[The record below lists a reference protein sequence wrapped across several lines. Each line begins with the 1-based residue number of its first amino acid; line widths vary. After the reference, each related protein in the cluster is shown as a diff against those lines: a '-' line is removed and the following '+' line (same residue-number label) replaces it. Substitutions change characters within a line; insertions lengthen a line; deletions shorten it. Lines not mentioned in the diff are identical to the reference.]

1 MLVEQLEQP
10 LRIAFLLD
18 NLSGGGAEK
27 VVLNLAAGFAR
38 LGHRVDLLVCK
49 AEGVLRNYI
58 PAGVNLIPLRPVN
71 SVRGTLAALLADPA
85 GYREILG
92 VIINRRK
99 LPKAFRYIPAISRHL
114 AQNDTSLLVSALP
127 KSNIN
132 AVLARRM
139 SGTDTRVVVGAH
151 IHLSAQDSE
160 GASRGKA
167 RIRALRPM
175 MQRYYHQANAV
186 VAVSRGVERDTRAY
200 LSLPQGMVKTI
211 YNPVA
216 AREIKGLSEEVP
228 EHDWFTGSD
237 VPVVLGIGR
246 FVQQKNFPLLVRAFA
261 ELRKKRPVRLVL
273 LGGDESSAEQA
284 LHKAE
289 LEELANELG
298 IAEDLDMPGY
308 KENPYPY
315 FRRSAVFA
323 LSSRFEGFGNV
334 LVEALFCGCPV
345 VSTDCPSGPAEIL
358 SDGEFGRLVPVGDT
372 QGMTDALDAVLDEQI
387 DGRALRARG
396 EEFSVDRAVENYN
409 ELFSRLVS

>member
-1 MLVEQLEQP
+1 M
-10 LRIAFLLD
+10 RIAFLLD

-27 VVLNLAAGFAR
+27 VILNLAAGFSR
-38 LGHRVDLLVCK
+38 LGYQVDLLVCK

-58 PAGVNLIPLRPVN
+58 PAGVNLIPLQPV
-71 SVRGTLAALLADPA
+71 SSARGTAAALLADPA

-92 VIINRRK
+92 TIVSRKK
-99 LPKAFRYIPAISRHL
+99 LPKAFRYIPAISHHL
-114 AQNDTSLLVSALP
+114 KQNDAALLVSALP

-132 AVLARRM
+132 AVLAQRM

-160 GASRGKA
+160 GASRGKSG
-167 RIRALRPM
+167 IRALRPM

-186 VAVSRGVERDTRAY
+186 VAVSKGVERDTRAY
-200 LSLPQGMVKTI
+200 LDLPQDMMKTI

-216 AREIKGLSEEVP
+216 AREIKNLSEESP
-228 EHDWFTGSD
+228 EHDWFD
-237 VPVVLGIGR
+237 NRDIPVVLGIGR

-273 LGGDESSAEQA
+273 LGGDESSGEQPR
-284 LHKAE
+284 HKAE
-289 LEELANELG
+289 LEELADELG
-298 IAEDLDMPGY
+298 VAEDFDMPGY

-315 FRRSAVFA
+315 FRRASVFA

-358 SDGEFGRLVPVGDT
+358 RDGEFGHLVPIDDAKS
-372 QGMTDALDAVLDEQI
+372 MADALDAILDEKI
-387 DGRALRARG
+387 DSRMLRARG
-396 EEFSVDRAVENYN
+396 EEFSVDQAVNNYN

>member
-1 MLVEQLEQP
+1 MIEQSEQP
-10 LRIAFLLD
+10 VRIAFLLD

-27 VVLNLAAGFAR
+27 VILNLAAGFAR
-38 LGHRVDLLVCK
+38 LGHPVDLLVCK
-49 AEGVLRNYI
+49 AEGVLQNYI
-58 PAGVNLIPLRPVN
+58 PAGVNLIPLRPV
-71 SVRGTLAALLADPA
+71 SSARGTVSALFADPA

-92 VIINRRK
+92 TVIRRKK

-114 AQNDTSLLVSALP
+114 KQSGASLLVSALP

-132 AVLARRM
+132 AVLAQRM
-139 SGTDTRVVVGAH
+139 SGTDTRVVLGAH

-160 GASRGKA
+160 GASRGKV
-167 RIRALRPM
+167 RIRSLRPM
-175 MQRYYHQANAV
+175 MQRYYHQAAAV
-186 VAVSRGVERDTRAY
+186 VAVSKGVERDTKAY
-200 LSLPQGMVKTI
+200 LNLPQDIVKTI

-216 AREIKGLSEEVP
+216 AREIKNLSEESP
-228 EHDWFTGSD
+228 EHAWFESRD

-273 LGGDESSAEQA
+273 LGGDESSGEQA
-284 LHKAE
+284 QHKAE
-289 LEELANELG
+289 LEELADELG
-298 IAEDLDMPGY
+298 VAEDFDMPGY

-315 FRRSAVFA
+315 FRRASVFA

-358 SDGEFGRLVPVGDT
+358 RDGEFGRLVSIDDA
-372 QGMTDALDAVLDEQI
+372 QGMADALDAVLDEKI
-387 DGRALRARG
+387 DSRVLRARG
-396 EEFSVDRAVENYN
+396 EEFSVDQAVDNYN
-409 ELFSRLVS
+409 ELFNRLVS